1 MNNNLAERFFSLVE
15 FIAER
20 TKNKIKE
27 KRKLKRCLN
36 S

>member
-1 MNNNLAERFFSLVE
+1 MNNNLAESFFSLVE

-27 KRKLKRCLN
+27 KKIEKMFK
-36 S
+36 